1 MSEAKKQVL
10 QLCYEDLSYLGKVIS
25 PQTYYLPSP
34 EFHKEIDE
42 LLLDETIVQCCIEAP
57 RGTAKS
63 SKTISKII
71 HHSIF
76 DIGDKLVIIQSKTRP
91 EAINRLTKIKN
102 VFEYSHTFR
111 DLFDNEGYATSVN
124 ALVWREDKITVKMR
138 CPKDGKVYTVTIK
151 AIGTGM
157 QVRGAL
163 EGDTRITLYILDDPD
178 DENSCITKEQMDKNF
193 DKFLGGVAGLDRR
206 NGRVIVIGTP
216 IRMGCIVERLRNGV
230 GWTTKRYQSYWEED
244 GQIKVLW
251 EEMYNY
257 EWLINKKE
265 ELKSIGNLSKFYSE
279 YQCEIVGEEDQL
291 FKPEYVRYWDG
302 TLDGSYLS
310 ITHLDGVELPT
321 KKIVPVNV
329 FLGIDPASSTKQTAD
344 YSVTMPVAYDGD
356 NLYVLP
362 YFRKRVTPTAHA
374 EQIIETIKLL
384 KPVRAQVE
392 TVGYQEMMRQYLRQ
406 RLDEEKIWV
415 GGLETKYTPRTEKSA
430 RLEALHPLF
439 YNKRVFLKKNMN
451 ELFDELLSFPRGRHD
466 DTLDGLYYAT
476 RKLIAPDHIVEGS
489 DKDDRHFAFSYFNQK
504 RNNWIRA

>member
-1 MSEAKKQVL
+1 MTAKEQVIE
-10 QLCYEDLSYLGKVIS
+10 LCKDDLLYFGKVIS
-25 PQTYYLPSP
+25 PQTFYYPSAP
-34 EFHKEIDE
+34 IHEEISTLIMDRS
-42 LLLDETIVQCCIEAP
+42 IRQIEIQAP
-57 RGTAKS
+57 RGIGKS
-63 SKTISKII
+63 KLNLFNIL
-71 HHSIF
+71 HHVTF
-76 DIGDKLVIIQSKTRP
+76 DEGDKVVVIQSKTRK
-91 EAINRLTKIKN
+91 ESVNRLTDLKEILNYNAIYK
-102 VFEYSHTFR
+102 
-111 DLFDNEGYATSVN
+111 DLFGYAGEQVSS
-124 ALVWREDKITVKMR
+124 LWREDKIKTKINGWNVS
-138 CPKDGKVYTVTIK
+138 IN
-151 AIGTGM
+151 ALGTG
-157 QVRGAL
+157 QPVRGML
-163 EGDTRITLYILDDPD
+163 EGDTRITLYVLDDAD
-178 DENSCITKEQMDKNF
+178 DEDNTVTKEQMEKNF
-193 DKFLGGVAGLDRR
+193 DKFLGGIAGLDRR

-216 IRMGCIVERLRNGV
+216 IRQGCIVDRLNGSS
-230 GWTTKRYQSYWEED
+230 GWETRHYKCID
-244 GQIKVLW
+244 DNGNLLW
-251 EEMYNY
+251 EEMYPKA
-257 EWLINKKE
+257 WLDAKKE
-265 ELKSIGNLSKFYSE
+265 ELKEQGMLRKFYSE